1 METVADAKK
10 YLHDNWKQGVKCPCC
25 GQMVKLYKRRLNSA
39 AALCLIDL
47 LKKSGG
53 KAGVAVHITEIGKAS
68 TSGGNFAQLAH
79 WDLIKPIRNT
89 DTPKRT
95 SGKWCITA
103 KGVDFVRSTITVPAY
118 TFQFDG
124 KCLGFSD
131 ERISIKQALGVK
143 FNYSDLMAGV

>member
-1 METVADAKK
+1 METLVDAKK
-10 YLHDNWKQGVKCPCC
+10 HLRDNWEKGTECPCC

-39 AALCLIDL
+39 AALYLIDL

-68 TSGGNFAQLAH
+68 TSGGSFAQLAH
-79 WDLIKPIRNT
+79 WDLIKPIHNT
-89 DTPKRT
+89 DTSKRT
-95 SGKWCITA
+95 SGQWCITA
-103 KGVDFVRSTITVPAY
+103 KGVDFVRGTITVPAY

-124 KCLGFSD
+124 KCLGSSD

-143 FNYSDLMAGV
+143 FDYSDLMAGV